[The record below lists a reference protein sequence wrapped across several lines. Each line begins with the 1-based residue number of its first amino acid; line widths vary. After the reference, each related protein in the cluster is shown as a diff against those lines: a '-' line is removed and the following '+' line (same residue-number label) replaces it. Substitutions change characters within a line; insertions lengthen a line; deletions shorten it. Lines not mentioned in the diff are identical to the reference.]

1 MTISEYRRWYEI
13 TFCIPCPLSDVQLQG
28 YPYFLVNDG
37 LSHD

>member
-13 TFCIPCPLSDVQLQG
+13 TFNKPCPLSDAQLLG